1 MKKTKENA
9 RRIKAMAVGIAAV
22 LCMSSVP
29 FHAHATFKE
38 HASANPIQIKPSTTV
53 RIVSETEKASISRIN
68 SGVDAVNLSAGNVN
82 RDINKVVLAA
92 PAAGAAAEAAQAKYA
107 EFKPMIEGK
116 AIRIDQSPAR
126 AILADA
132 EKTARE
138 QYEAAKASYE
148 AVLNE
153 YSGGGSQSKSIS
165 GKEVTIDLSTIKAK
179 TVGIDECKDQ
189 YKKATAETRNLVEK
203 SDAFEKASDEAVE
216 KRQEADQAIDAGWGS
231 YRELSGN
238 MQDLSDSVAA
248 AQAAPAEDAAE
259 AEVAAGE
266 ASGALESAQA
276 AYNQVHDPV
285 NDPNDERPQA
295 QEALTNLT
303 NAQENSACAQQKLS
317 ELQAYAQAG
326 SPNAEVYGQLSDAV
340 ASGLDQD
347 CPAVS
352 RELEMAQAD
361 LQNSE
366 IPLYNEVVDDEKKEI
381 IKDAKE
387 QLQEM
392 DASLADIEEV
402 QKETDELIQKAEKA
416 ITDADNSPAGRPAD
430 VTDPTVEPSVGYS
443 SIGYDYQAQA
453 GVAGVRTDRQNTGV
467 AGVRKE
473 EKKDSAVKEEKKIEQ
488 QTIKK
493 IKDNEIP
500 LAELPADNHE
510 EISILW
516 LWIAMLAGAAAA
528 GAGLTAFHHGKKISY
543 KYKK

>member
-38 HASANPIQIKPSTTV
+38 HASANPIQIKPSITTAV
-53 RIVSETEKASISRIN
+53 ISAREKASISQIN
-68 SGVDAVNLSAGNVN
+68 AGVDAVNLSAGNVN

-92 PAAGAAAEAAQAKYA
+92 SAAGAAAEAAQAKYA
-107 EFKPMIEGK
+107 DFRPLIEGK
-116 AIRIDQSPAR
+116 AIKIDQSPAR

-132 EKTARE
+132 EKTAGE
-138 QYEAAKASYE
+138 QYVEAKAVYE
-148 AVLNE
+148 TLLNE
-153 YSGGGSQSKSIS
+153 YAGGGSQSKSIS
-165 GKEVTIDLSTIKAK
+165 GKEVTVDLSKIKAK
-179 TVGIDECKDQ
+179 TVDIDACKDQ

-203 SDAFEKASDEAVE
+203 SDAFEKASGEAV
-216 KRQEADQAIDAGWGS
+216 KIRQEAGQAIDIGWGS
-231 YRELSGN
+231 YRELNGN
-238 MQDLSDSVAA
+238 MQDLSESVAA
-248 AQAAPAEDAAE
+248 AQAAPAQDAAE

-303 NAQENSACAQQKLS
+303 NAQGNSARAQQKLS

-326 SPNAEVYGQLSDAV
+326 SPNAEVYSQLSDAV
-340 ASGLDQD
+340 ASRLDQD
-347 CPAVS
+347 CAAVS
-352 RELEMAQAD
+352 RELETAQAD

-387 QLQEM
+387 QLQDM
-392 DASLADIEEV
+392 DKGLADIEEV

-416 ITDADNSPAGRPAD
+416 IADADNSPAGRPAD
-430 VTDPTVEPSVGYS
+430 VTDPTIVPTVGYAS
-443 SIGYDYQAQA
+443 TGYDYQAQT
-453 GVAGVRTDRQNTGV
+453 GVLGARTGRQNNAV

-473 EKKDSAVKEEKKIEQ
+473 EKKDSAVKEEKKEEQ

-493 IKDNEIP
+493 IDNYDIP
-500 LAELPADNHE
+500 LAGTPAE
-510 EISILW
+510 EPNLQWLW
-516 LWIAMLAGAAAA
+516 LAVPAIVAAV
-528 GAGLTAFHHGKKISY
+528 GAGWATYTFSKRKTSD

>member
-29 FHAHATFKE
+29 FHAHASFAE
-38 HASANPIQIKPSTTV
+38 HASVNAINVRPPVADHVISTKEQASILQIKH
-53 RIVSETEKASISRIN
+53 
-68 SGVDAVNLSAGNVN
+68 GVDAVNFSIEKVN
-82 RDINKVVLAA
+82 RDIGKVELAV
-92 PAAGAAAEAAQAKYA
+92 PAAGAAAGTAQAKYA
-107 EFKPMIEGK
+107 EFKPLIEKK
-116 AIRIDQSPAR
+116 AINIDQSPAR

-132 EKTARE
+132 EKAAGE
-138 QYEAAKASYE
+138 QYEAAKALHE
-148 AVLNE
+148 TLLNE
-153 YSGGGSQSKSIS
+153 FSGGGSQSKSIS
-165 GKEVTIDLSTIKAK
+165 GKGVTIDLSAIKAK
-179 TVGIDECKDQ
+179 TRAIDECKDQ
-189 YKKATAETRNLVEK
+189 YIKATAETRNLVEK

-216 KRQEADQAIDAGWGS
+216 KRQEAGQAIDAGWES
-231 YRELSGN
+231 HRELEGN
-238 MQDLSDSVAA
+238 MQDLSESVAA

-303 NAQENSACAQQKLS
+303 YAQENSARAQQKLS
-317 ELQAYAQAG
+317 DLQAYEQAG

-347 CPAVS
+347 CAAVS
-352 RELEMAQAD
+352 RELETAQED

-381 IKDAKE
+381 IKDAEE

-392 DASLADIEEV
+392 DKDLADLEEV

-416 ITDADNSPAGRPAD
+416 IADADGSPAGRPAD
-430 VTDPTVEPSVGYS
+430 VTDPTIVPTVGYAS
-443 SIGYDYQAQA
+443 TGYDYQARG
-453 GVAGVRTDRQNTGV
+453 GVLGVRTGRQNNRV

-473 EKKDSAVKEEKKIEQ
+473 EKKDSAVKEEKKEEQ

-493 IKDNEIP
+493 IKDNEVP
-500 LAELPADNHE
+500 LAEVPYKEQNMQW
-510 EISILW
+510 LW
-516 LWIAMLAGAAAA
+516 LTVPAIVAVAVAGWAAY
-528 GAGLTAFHHGKKISY
+528 TFSKRKTSD

>member
-29 FHAHATFKE
+29 FHAHATLSKDGSVK
-38 HASANPIQIKPSTTV
+38 AIQIKPSIAPTV
-53 RIVSETEKASISRIN
+53 ISAREKASISQIN
-68 SGVDAVNLSAGNVN
+68 AGVDAVNLSAGNVN
-82 RDINKVVLAA
+82 RDINKVVLAGS
-92 PAAGAAAEAAQAKYA
+92 AAAAAAEAAQAKYA
-107 EFKPMIEGK
+107 EFKPLIEGK
-116 AIRIDQSPAR
+116 AIKIELSPAR

-132 EKTARE
+132 KKTARE

-179 TVGIDECKDQ
+179 TGDIDECKDQ
-189 YKKATAETRNLVEK
+189 YRKATAETRNLVEK

-248 AQAAPAEDAAE
+248 AQAAPTQDAA
-259 AEVAAGE
+259 ATAA
-266 ASGALESAQA
+266 ALEQARTDLTAANDSGDQAAIQAAEEAVNAAQA
-276 AYNQVHDPV
+276 AD
-285 NDPNDERPQA
+285 DA
-295 QEALTNLT
+295 A
-303 NAQENSACAQQKLS
+303 
-317 ELQAYAQAG
+317 QAYATAG
-326 SPNAEVYGQLSDAV
+326 SPNAEIYNQLSDAV

-352 RELEMAQAD
+352 RELETAQAD

-387 QLQEM
+387 QLQDM
-392 DASLADIEEV
+392 DKGLADIEEV

-416 ITDADNSPAGRPAD
+416 IADEDNSPAGRPAD
-430 VTDPTVEPSVGYS
+430 VTDPTIVPAGGYAS
-443 SIGYDYQAQA
+443 TGYDYQARA

-528 GAGLTAFHHGKKISY
+528 GAGFAAFHHGKKISY